1 MRTRCSRCIF
11 PSLRVVHGRRYPLDV
26 ADRRDCAVWTNLLLD
41 LFACDVEPYE
51 FALFLVFR
59 IRGGA
64 VTSPITAWLLLVGV
78 PPAVPAPLD
87 CRCQAFT
94 GQNIPPLFRVC
105 AVPFAAVRFAGL
117 PLTHHPVGAAA
128 KHAFAWTA
136 TMFTAETLGVRVG
149 GAACHGARLLP
160 STAVFAAM

>member
-1 MRTRCSRCIF
+1 M
-11 PSLRVVHGRRYPLDV
+11 L
-26 ADRRDCAVWTNLLLD
+26 
-41 LFACDVEPYE
+41 
-51 FALFLVFR
+51 
-59 IRGGA
+59 
-64 VTSPITAWLLLVGV
+64 
-78 PPAVPAPLD
+78 PAVPAPLD
-87 CRCQAFT
+87 CRRQAFT
-94 GQNIPPLFRVC
+94 QQNIAPRFRVC

-117 PLTHHPVGAAA
+117 PLGARHRVGAAA